1 MKIIGL
7 CGGSGSGKSLVCSIF
22 NEFGICSI
30 DADRVYHD
38 LISSDSEC
46 SRELISVFGDSISLS
61 PGIDRR
67 RLREIVFSSKDKL
80 KLLNEITHKH
90 ILSQTRKLIS
100 DIERTTNNR
109 AVIFDAPLLFE
120 SGFDMECDVT
130 VCVIADEETRIE
142 RIVERDSIT
151 KEAAKSRIKA
161 QISNEELMQKCDFT
175 IINDSTVNVLRE
187 KVLKIKQQILD
198 N

>member
-30 DADRVYHD
+30 DADKVYHD

-67 RLREIVFSSKDKL
+67 RLREIVFSSNDKL

-100 DIERTTNNR
+100 DIEHTTNNR

-142 RIVERDSIT
+142 RIIERDSIT